1 MRGFLC
7 AELLGFLEGRFGVMP
22 DRADRPRC
30 ARDTCPGARH
40 LREWAEIAAP
50 EVGLPPGEL
59 LRLFGIALFPRLVR
73 AFPAFFVGVDS
84 TADLAARFDTHVAAE
99 LRKLD
104 PRVELPRLR
113 MRFGATEAA
122 ELRYESDAGL
132 AEFAWGLLRGS
143 AIHFEEELEVVRCDE
158 PGGPPGG
165 ATFLMCQPA
174 RRFRPRKRFTA
185 GDEASARDATPGKNG
200 GNPLGPKP

>member
-7 AELLGFLEGRFGVMP
+7 AELLGFLESRFGITPGGV
-22 DRADRPRC
+22 DRPRC
-30 ARDTCPGARH
+30 ARDTCPDVRH
-40 LREWAEIAAP
+40 VREWAKIAAP
-50 EVGLPPGEL
+50 EIGLPPGEL
-59 LRLFGIALFPRLVR
+59 LRLFGVALFPRLVR
-73 AFPAFFVGVDS
+73 AFPAFLVGVES

-113 MRFGATEAA
+113 VRFGATEAA

-132 AEFAWGLLRGS
+132 AELAWGLLRGS
-143 AIHFEEELEVVRCDE
+143 AIHFEEEIEVVRCDAPGD
-158 PGGPPGG
+158 PGGV
-165 ATFLMCQPA
+165 ATFLLCQPA

-185 GDEASARDATPGKNG
+185 GEEGARDPAPQDAA
-200 GNPLGPKP
+200 PVLSRR

>member
-7 AELLGFLEGRFGVMP
+7 AELLGFLEGRFGVTP
-22 DRADRPRC
+22 DGAAGPRC
-30 ARDTCPGARH
+30 ARASCPGARH
-40 LREWAEIAAP
+40 VREWAEIAAP

-84 TADLAARFDTHVAAE
+84 TAALAARFDTHVAAE

-113 MRFGATEAA
+113 IRFGATEAA
-122 ELRYESDAGL
+122 ELRYESNAGL
-132 AEFAWGLLRGS
+132 AELAWGLLRGS

-158 PGGPPGG
+158 PSDTFGG
-165 ATFLMCQPA
+165 ATFLICQPA
-174 RRFRPRKRFTA
+174 WRFRRRKRFAA
-185 GDEASARDATPGKNG
+185 GDEASARDATPSKSTGD
-200 GNPLGPKP
+200 PLGPKP